1 MVKEIDEIQK
11 MRVAGR
17 LTARVLEA
25 VDDLITPG
33 ITTAEIDIFC
43 ERFII
48 ETLKARPGSKGQ
60 YGYPFTV
67 NTSVNHVVCHG
78 MPSPAQV
85 LRRGDIVNVDVTV
98 IHDGFYGD
106 SSKMFC
112 VPPVPGH
119 ALRLVDVAQQCLYR
133 GIRIVEPGA
142 TIGDIGSVIQK
153 HAEENHYSVVR
164 EYCGHGIGKEMHE
177 APQVVHFGTPGSGM
191 KLLPGMTFTIE
202 PMINQ
207 GKRAVKLLNDGWT
220 VVTRD
225 RRLSAQWEHTVLV
238 TDTGFEVLTLR
249 EEEADRL

>member
-25 VDDLITPG
+25 VDDLIAPG

-78 MPSPAQV
+78 MPSPTQV
-85 LRRGDIVNVDVTV
+85 LRRGGIVNVDVTV

-106 SSKMFC
+106 S
-112 VPPVPGH
+112 H
-119 ALRLVDVAQQCLYR
+119 
-133 GIRIVEPGA
+133 
-142 TIGDIGSVIQK
+142 
-153 HAEENHYSVVR
+153 
-164 EYCGHGIGKEMHE
+164 
-177 APQVVHFGTPGSGM
+177 
-191 KLLPGMTFTIE
+191 
-202 PMINQ
+202 
-207 GKRAVKLLNDGWT
+207 
-220 VVTRD
+220 
-225 RRLSAQWEHTVLV
+225 
-238 TDTGFEVLTLR
+238 
-249 EEEADRL
+249 